1 MVSTSIVSIVLTR
14 LLEDEPVA
22 DSVWTFLRFFDENL
36 FDPSI
41 KMSVFQARYRIVE
54 ALMVSP

>member
-41 KMSVFQARYRIVE
+41 EMSVF
-54 ALMVSP
+54 